1 MKKYLKK
8 VMGVGLAIVCTI
20 CSLTINPVTA
30 KASDFWP
37 EGPAVESASAIV
49 MEASTG
55 TILYEKNSRDMHYPA
70 SITKIMTT
78 LLALENGNL
87 SDVVTF
93 SDDAIDKTEGSGIFR
108 DYGEQM
114 TLEQCLYAVMLN
126 SANECAYAV
135 AEHVGGTIEN
145 FVNMMNTKAA
155 ELGCQNT
162 HFNNPHGLHD
172 DNHYTCA
179 YDMALI
185 AKAAWQNETF
195 RIITGTPRYTIPP
208 TNKHVEQTDLQNH
221 NEMLYPFR
229 TNKYVYDYCVGG
241 KTGYTQMANSTL
253 VTYAQKDGMTLI
265 CVVMDVKSPGQ
276 WNDTRA
282 LFDYCFDNF
291 QLLNVADNE
300 TRLENGEMNTGV
312 LNTTEDFV
320 KIDET
325 GSIVIPKTASF
336 NDTVATVEKGSEDS
350 EVAGVIS
357 YTYADRVVGNA
368 HIVMTNATI
377 EPFRFSNETVND
389 TSVEGTEAD
398 SDQEKT
404 FRINFRSILRVILII
419 AGIGILILVILF
431 LIAKFRIWQR
441 KLSFQKRPKSPYKTI
456 KQTKRK
462 RRRRR

>member
-1 MKKYLKK
+1 MKKYLKR
-8 VMGVGLAIVCTI
+8 VMNLALSLVCVI
-20 CSLTINPVTA
+20 CSLSINPVVS

-55 TILYEKNSRDMHYPA
+55 TILYEKNSLDQHYPA

-78 LLALENGNL
+78 LIALENGNMN
-87 SDVVTF
+87 DIVTF
-93 SDDAIDKTEGSGIFR
+93 SKDAVYKTEGSGIAR
-108 DYGEQM
+108 DVDEQM

-135 AEHVGGTIEN
+135 AEHVGGTVEN
-145 FVNMMNTKAA
+145 FVNMMNQKAS

-179 YDMALI
+179 ADMAKI
-185 AKAAWQNETF
+185 ARAAWQNESF
-195 RIITGTPRYTIPP
+195 RIITGTATYTIPP
-208 TNKHVEQTDLQNH
+208 TNKHAEETLLQNH
-221 NEMLYPFR
+221 NEMLHPFK
-229 TNKYVYDYCVGG
+229 TNKYIYDYCVGG

-291 QLLNVADNE
+291 QQLNVADNE
-300 TRLENGEMNTGV
+300 TRLQNGEINTGV

-320 KIDET
+320 KIDEN

-336 NDTVATVEKGSEDS
+336 NDTVSTVEKDS
-350 EVAGVIS
+350 SDSDIAGVIS
-357 YTYADRVVGNA
+357 YTYADRKVGSAN
-368 HIVMTNATI
+368 IIMTNVNV
-377 EPFRFSNETVND
+377 EPFKFSNEAVNN
-389 TSVEGTEAD
+389 EATEETETEFN
-398 SDQEKT
+398 QPKT
-404 FRINFRSILRVILII
+404 FRINFRTILHVILLII
-419 AGIGILILVILF
+419 GIGIFILVVLM
-431 LIAKFRIWQR
+431 LLAKIRIWQR
-441 KLSFQKRPKSPYKTI
+441 KLSFQKRQKSPYKTI
-456 KQTKRK
+456 KQTKR
-462 RRRRR
+462 RRRRRR

>member
-1 MKKYLKK
+1 M
-8 VMGVGLAIVCTI
+8 
-20 CSLTINPVTA
+20 P
-30 KASDFWP
+30 
-37 EGPAVESASAIV
+37 
-49 MEASTG
+49 
-55 TILYEKNSRDMHYPA
+55 
-70 SITKIMTT
+70 
-78 LLALENGNL
+78 
-87 SDVVTF
+87 
-93 SDDAIDKTEGSGIFR
+93 
-108 DYGEQM
+108 
-114 TLEQCLYAVMLN
+114 
-126 SANECAYAV
+126 ECAYAV

-312 LNTTEDFV
+312 L
-320 KIDET
+320 I
-325 GSIVIPKTASF
+325 
-336 NDTVATVEKGSEDS
+336 
-350 EVAGVIS
+350 
-357 YTYADRVVGNA
+357 
-368 HIVMTNATI
+368 
-377 EPFRFSNETVND
+377 
-389 TSVEGTEAD
+389 
-398 SDQEKT
+398 QQ
-404 FRINFRSILRVILII
+404 RIL
-419 AGIGILILVILF
+419 
-431 LIAKFRIWQR
+431 
-441 KLSFQKRPKSPYKTI
+441 
-456 KQTKRK
+456 
-462 RRRRR
+462 